1 MESRTQRETLVFRH
15 TFTLAGVPGAQPA
28 GTYTLETEEEMID
41 GLSFAAWRRVAT
53 TLMRCDV
60 APGRPIEALAVDP
73 RDLARAQAADAAA

>member
-15 TFTLAGVPGAQPA
+15 AFTLSGVPEAQPP
-28 GTYTLETEEEMID
+28 GSYTLETEEEMIE

-53 TLMRCDV
+53 TLMRRDPV
-60 APGRPIEALAVDP
+60 AGRPIEALAVDP